1 MVPHRMKPLL
11 PKEIRVGVSGVTE
24 VYDFGPLSAG
34 FEIEEA
40 EVIHCRSV
48 GAGYVAVHTEYEQAT
63 YEQCAPE
70 VRAAPQ
76 TIKEESQPGYVWD
89 LCAMMRS
96 FLV

>member
-1 MVPHRMKPLL
+1 MKPLL
-11 PKEIRVGVSGVTE
+11 LKEVRVGVSGLTE

-40 EVIHCRSV
+40 DVIFCRSL
-48 GAGYVAVHTEYEQAT
+48 GAGYVAVRTEYEQGT
-63 YEQCAPE
+63 YEQCARQ

-76 TIKEESQPGYVWD
+76 TIKEEGQPGYVLD
-89 LCAMMRS
+89 LWAMMRS